1 MIHDSYLKKSG
12 RRFQHT
18 VEGLKDNVKG
28 VEKSMRSVKL
38 EELLYTVSQ
47 RLQLNISLARKE
59 TAGINQR
66 VSILYKIQAVK
77 I

>member
-1 MIHDSYLKKSG
+1 M
-12 RRFQHT
+12 
-18 VEGLKDNVKG
+18 EGLKDNVKG